1 MELKEMIGEI
11 QDQVTRL
18 RKAKATGVTVNY
30 EKERLKNVLFNHA
43 DEILEA
49 MAMADEAEE
58 KIKILNLQLDD
69 SEKDLAD
76 VEKELKELK
85 AKTAVKPKNKA
96 GANGEQE

>member
-1 MELKEMIGEI
+1 M
-11 QDQVTRL
+11 RL

-85 AKTAVKPKNKA
+85 AKAAGKPKTKA